1 MGDALGILV
10 VVCFGDFMEEVP
22 LGDALGILVVV
33 VVCFGDYM
41 EEVPR
46 SRYHGGAGGH
56 HGEASWKGC
65 HGGLRRIKGS

>member
-1 MGDALGILV
+1 MGILV

-22 LGDALGILVVV
+22 LGDALGILVVI
-33 VVCFGDYM
+33 VVCFGDSM

-46 SRYHGGAGGH
+46 SRYHGGVPRRGH
-56 HGEASWKGC
+56 LGEALWKGC